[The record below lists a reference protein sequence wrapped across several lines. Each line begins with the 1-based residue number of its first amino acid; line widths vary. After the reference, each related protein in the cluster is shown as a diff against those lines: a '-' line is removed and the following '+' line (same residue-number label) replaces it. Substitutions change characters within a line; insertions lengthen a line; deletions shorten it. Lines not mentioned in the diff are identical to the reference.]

1 MTRCAACVVRW
12 VDNGLPWL
20 SADHPVPT
28 VGKFDLVLAEALDR
42 ISRDQADI
50 ATLFK
55 HLRFA
60 GVQIVTLAEGE
71 ISELQVGLKGTMNAL
86 FLKDLAAKAEEG
98 LLDGLDRLE
107 DEAVVERLTRVR
119 GVGLWTAEM
128 FLMFGLGRPDVWPV
142 RDLGLRRAAARLFG
156 VAPEA
161 LPAFGEAFRPYRSH
175 LAWYL
180 WRSLSS
186 P

>member
-1 MTRCAACVVRW
+1 MFE
-12 VDNGLPWL
+12 
-20 SADHPVPT
+20 HPV
-28 VGKFDLVLAEALDR
+28 LAAFYRRHGPAPLPPPPLPPR
-42 ISRDQADI
+42 PPPRVPPA
-50 ATLFK
+50 
-55 HLRFA
+55 A
-60 GVQIVTLAEGE
+60 GVAQPPPPPAAPLDLLRQAGLSRAKALA
-71 ISELQVGLKGTMNAL
+71 
-86 FLKDLAAKAEEG
+86 LKDLAAKAEEG

-156 VAPEA
+156 VAPAA

>member
-1 MTRCAACVVRW
+1 MFE
-12 VDNGLPWL
+12 
-20 SADHPVPT
+20 HPVLAAFYRRHGPAP
-28 VGKFDLVLAEALDR
+28 FAPNPFPQRPPFRVLAESVVAQQLSTR
-42 ISRDQADI
+42 AAAR
-50 ATLFK
+50 
-55 HLRFA
+55 
-60 GVQIVTLAEGE
+60 LAERLFRLVPPTPKAFLE
-71 ISELQVGLKGTMNAL
+71 APLDLLRQAGLSRAKAL
-86 FLKDLAAKAEEG
+86 ALKDLAAKAEEG

-107 DEAVVERLTRVR
+107 DEAVVERLTLVG

>member
-1 MTRCAACVVRW
+1 MFE
-12 VDNGLPWL
+12 
-20 SADHPVPT
+20 HPVLAAFYRRHGPAP
-28 VGKFDLVLAEALDR
+28 LAPHPLPPRPPLRVLAGGVVGQPPPPPGAAPPPRRLFRLVPPTPKAFLEAPLDLLR
-42 ISRDQADI
+42 QAGLSRAK
-50 ATLFK
+50 A
-55 HLRFA
+55 
-60 GVQIVTLAEGE
+60 LA
-71 ISELQVGLKGTMNAL
+71 
-86 FLKDLAAKAEEG
+86 LKDLAAKAEEG

>member
-1 MTRCAACVVRW
+1 MFE
-12 VDNGLPWL
+12 
-20 SADHPVPT
+20 HPVLAAFYRRHGPAP
-28 VGKFDLVLAEALDR
+28 FAPNPFPQRPPFRVLADPAGAPPPSPRAAARPPERPLPPAPPPPQAFLEAPLDLLR
-42 ISRDQADI
+42 QAGLSRAK
-50 ATLFK
+50 A
-55 HLRFA
+55 
-60 GVQIVTLAEGE
+60 LA
-71 ISELQVGLKGTMNAL
+71 
-86 FLKDLAAKAEEG
+86 LKDLAAKAEEG